1 LRKLVKYKSKDA
13 VFEFSTAVASFELDG
28 FKIDRMVQ
36 TLRKH
41 ARNVVEKKLEKQQ
54 QQMKPF
60 SG

>member
-28 FKIDRMVQ
+28 SKIDRMVQ

-41 ARNVVEKKLEKQQ
+41 ARNVVENK
-54 QQMKPF
+54 
-60 SG
+60 S